1 MDAATAEAAPARSD
15 PAEALP
21 RRLPAMRRLQPYLL
35 MAPALLLVA
44 AVSFL
49 PLGQA
54 IVQSLH
60 RSNYLD
66 LGEYVGLLNY
76 RRFLLSE
83 AGMQRGW
90 NSLVFVAGSLA
101 VAMPL
106 GFGLAL
112 LLNLPLRARGL
123 IRTIL
128 ILPWLVSNTVAAL
141 LWAWI
146 LSAQF
151 GPVAPVLASFGL
163 TMPNPL
169 TSPTLAMP
177 ALILCNAWGAYP
189 LVMVFVLAALQT
201 IPQELQEAAKI
212 DGASGWQRFRH
223 VVFPLVRNTT
233 LVTLVLTTLH
243 TFNGVSI
250 VLIMTGGGP
259 VGATDVMALR
269 VFEEGFK
276 FYRMGLATAG
286 ATVIFALN
294 ILFTV
299 AYMRVLRG
307 EGHA

>member
-1 MDAATAEAAPARSD
+1 MSAVLDQAPLAAAPRNR
-15 PAEALP
+15 P
-21 RRLPAMRRLQPYLL
+21 RLNRRLQPYLL

-54 IVQSLH
+54 VVQSLH

-66 LGEYVGLLNY
+66 LGEFVGLLNY
-76 RRFLLSE
+76 QRFLLSE
-83 AGMQRGW
+83 SGIQRTW
-90 NSLVFVAGSLA
+90 NSFVFVLGSLA

-123 IRTIL
+123 IRTVL
-128 ILPWLVSNTVAAL
+128 ILPWLVSNTVAAI

-151 GPVAPVLASFGL
+151 GPVAPAVAALGA

-169 TSPTLAMP
+169 TSQTLAMP
-177 ALILCNAWGAYP
+177 ALILCNAWGSYP

-201 IPQELQEAAKI
+201 IPTELQEAAKI

-286 ATVIFALN
+286 AVIIFGLN

-299 AYMRVLRG
+299 VYMRVLRG
-307 EGHA
+307 DGHA

>member
-1 MDAATAEAAPARSD
+1 MSAIVERQPIVMPAKRR
-15 PAEALP
+15 P
-21 RRLPAMRRLQPYLL
+21 RVMRQLQPYLL
-35 MAPALLLVA
+35 MAPALLLIA

-49 PLGQA
+49 PLAQA
-54 IVQSLH
+54 LVQSLH
-60 RSNYLD
+60 RSNYLE
-66 LGEYVGLLNY
+66 LGEFVGLLNFQ
-76 RRFLLSE
+76 RFLLSE
-83 AGMQRGW
+83 AGIQRAW
-90 NSLVFVAGSLA
+90 NSLVFVVGSLA

-123 IRTIL
+123 IRTVL
-128 ILPWLVSNTVAAL
+128 ILPWLVSNTVAAI

-151 GPVAPVLASFGL
+151 GPIAPIISALGGV
-163 TMPNPL
+163 MPNPL
-169 TSPTLAMP
+169 TSETLAMP
-177 ALILCNAWGAYP
+177 ALILCNVWGSYP

-201 IPQELQEAAKI
+201 IPIELQEAAKI
-212 DGASGWQRFRH
+212 DGANAWQRFRH
-223 VVFPLVRNTT
+223 IIFPLVRNTT

-243 TFNGVSI
+243 TFNNVSI

-259 VGATDVMALR
+259 VGVTDTMALR

-286 ATVIFALN
+286 AVVIFALN
-294 ILFTV
+294 ILFTI
-299 AYMRVLRG
+299 AYMKVLRG

>member
-1 MDAATAEAAPARSD
+1 MDAATAEAAPTRSD
-15 PAEALP
+15 PAP
-21 RRLPAMRRLQPYLL
+21 VPSRRRSAMRRLQPYLL

-54 IVQSLH
+54 ILQSLH

-66 LGEYVGLLNY
+66 LGAYVGLLNY
-76 RRFLLSE
+76 QRFLLSE
-83 AGMQRGW
+83 SGLQRAW

-151 GPVAPVLASFGL
+151 GPVAPVIAALGG

-169 TSPTLAMP
+169 TSPALAMP

-201 IPQELQEAAKI
+201 IPQELQEAASI
-212 DGASGWQRFRH
+212 DGATGWQRFRH

-294 ILFTV
+294 IVFTI

>member
-1 MDAATAEAAPARSD
+1 MSTARLARR
-15 PAEALP
+15 A
-21 RRLPAMRRLQPYLL
+21 QPYLL

-44 AVSFL
+44 AVSLL
-49 PLGQA
+49 PLIDA
-54 IVQSLH
+54 VVQSLH

-66 LGEYVGLLNY
+66 LGTWVGLQNY
-76 RRFLLSE
+76 ERFLFSQSGLE
-83 AGMQRGW
+83 RAW
-90 NSLVFVAGSLA
+90 NSLVFVLGSLA

-106 GFGLAL
+106 GFALAL
-112 LLNLPLRARGL
+112 LLNLNLRARGL
-123 IRTIL
+123 IRTVL

-141 LWAWI
+141 LWAWL

-151 GPVAPVLASFGL
+151 GPIAPIVSALGA
-163 TMPNPL
+163 TMPNPM
-169 TSPTLAMP
+169 TSQSLAMP
-177 ALILCNAWGAYP
+177 AIILCNAWGSYP

-201 IPQELQEAAKI
+201 IPTELHEAAKI

-223 VVFPLVRNTT
+223 IIFPLVRNTT

-286 ATVIFALN
+286 AVIIFGLN
-294 ILFTV
+294 ILFTI

-307 EGHA
+307 DGQT

>member
-1 MDAATAEAAPARSD
+1 MRGPNVRQTAEYR
-15 PAEALP
+15 P
-21 RRLPAMRRLQPYLL
+21 RRRSAVVRGLHPYAL

-54 IVQSLH
+54 LVQSLH
-60 RSNYLD
+60 RSQYLQ
-66 LGEYVGLLNY
+66 LGAFVGLENFE
-76 RRFLLSE
+76 RFLFSD
-83 AGMQRGW
+83 AGTQRAW
-90 NSLVFVAGSLA
+90 NSFVFVVGSL
-101 VAMPL
+101 VVSMPL
-106 GFGLAL
+106 GFALAL
-112 LLNLPLRARGL
+112 LLNLPLRARGV

-151 GPVAPVLASFGL
+151 GPIARLVSTFSV

-169 TSPTLAMP
+169 TSELLAMP
-177 ALILCNAWGAYP
+177 SIILCNAWGSYP

-201 IPQELQEAAKI
+201 VPTELHEAARI
-212 DGASGWQRFRH
+212 DGAGAWQRFRH
-223 VVFPLVRNTT
+223 VMFPLVRNTT

-243 TFNGVSI
+243 SFNNVTI
-250 VLIMTGGGP
+250 MLIMTGGGP
-259 VGATDVMALR
+259 VGATDTMAFR

-276 FYRMGLATAG
+276 YYRMGLATAG
-286 ATVIFALN
+286 AVIIFGLN

-299 AYMRVLRG
+299 GYMRVLRG

>member
-1 MDAATAEAAPARSD
+1 MS
-15 PAEALP
+15 ALVEQAGLVTPP
-21 RRLPAMRRLQPYLL
+21 RRRMRLSRVAKPYLL

-44 AVSFL
+44 AVSFV
-49 PLGQA
+49 PLVQA
-54 IVQSLH
+54 VVQSLH
-60 RSNYLD
+60 RSNYLE
-66 LGEYVGLLNY
+66 LGEFVGLLNFE
-76 RRFLLSE
+76 RFLLSE
-83 AGMQRGW
+83 SGIERAW
-90 NSLVFVAGSLA
+90 NSLVFVGGSLA

-123 IRTIL
+123 LRTVL
-128 ILPWLVSNTVAAL
+128 ILPWLVSNTVAAI

-151 GPVAPVLASFGL
+151 GPISPIIAALGAA
-163 TMPNPL
+163 MPNPM
-169 TSPTLAMP
+169 TNPALAMP
-177 ALILCNAWGAYP
+177 ALILCNAWCSYP

-201 IPQELQEAAKI
+201 IPTELEEAAKI
-212 DGASGWQRFRH
+212 DGATAWQRFRH

-269 VFEEGFK
+269 VFEEAFK

-286 ATVIFALN
+286 AVIIFALN
-294 ILFTV
+294 IVFTI

>member
-1 MDAATAEAAPARSD
+1 MSSAR
-15 PAEALP
+15 L
-21 RRLPAMRRLQPYLL
+21 MRRAQPYLL

-44 AVSFL
+44 AVSLL
-49 PLGQA
+49 PLIDA
-54 IVQSLH
+54 VVQSLH
-60 RSNYLD
+60 RSNYLE
-66 LGEYVGLLNY
+66 LGTWVGLQNY
-76 RRFLLSE
+76 ERFLLSQS
-83 AGMQRGW
+83 GMERAW
-90 NSLVFVAGSLA
+90 NSLVFVLGSLA

-106 GFGLAL
+106 GFALAL

-123 IRTIL
+123 IRTLL

-141 LWAWI
+141 LWAWL

-151 GPVAPVLASFGL
+151 GPIAPLVSALGA
-163 TMPNPL
+163 TMPNPM
-169 TSPTLAMP
+169 TSQSLAMP
-177 ALILCNAWGAYP
+177 AIILCNAWGSYP

-201 IPQELQEAAKI
+201 IPTELHEAAKI
-212 DGASGWQRFRH
+212 DGATGWQRFRH
-223 VVFPLVRNTT
+223 IIFPLVRNTT

-286 ATVIFALN
+286 AVIIFGLN

-307 EGHA
+307 DGQA

>member
-1 MDAATAEAAPARSD
+1 MSARKR
-15 PAEALP
+15 AQVGELRLLLP
-21 RRLPAMRRLQPYLL
+21 SPLWPLRARRLQPYML
-35 MAPALLLVA
+35 MAPALLLIA
-44 AVSFL
+44 AVSFV

-54 IVQSLH
+54 VMQSLH
-60 RSNYLD
+60 RSNYLEI
-66 LGEYVGLLNY
+66 GEFAGLVNFE
-76 RRFLLSE
+76 RFLFSE
-83 AGMQRGW
+83 AGRRRAW
-90 NSLVFVAGSLA
+90 NSVVFVAGSLA

-106 GFGLAL
+106 GFALAT

-123 IRTIL
+123 LRTVL

-151 GPVAPVLASFGL
+151 GPIAPLFAALGG
-163 TMPNPL
+163 TMPNPM
-169 TSPTLAMP
+169 TSETLAMP
-177 ALILCNAWGAYP
+177 AIILCNAWGAYP

-201 IPQELQEAAKI
+201 IPTELQEAARI
-212 DGASGWQRFRH
+212 DGANAWQRFRH
-223 VVFPLVRNTT
+223 VIFPLVRNTT
-233 LVTLVLTTLH
+233 LVTMVLTTLH
-243 TFNGVSI
+243 SFNGVSI

-276 FYRMGLATAG
+276 FYRMGLASAG
-286 ATVIFALN
+286 AVAIFALN
-294 ILFTV
+294 LLFTL

>member
-1 MDAATAEAAPARSD
+1 MAAAHG
-15 PAEALP
+15 
-21 RRLPAMRRLQPYLL
+21 
-35 MAPALLLVA
+35 V
-44 AVSFL
+44 
-49 PLGQA
+49 
-54 IVQSLH
+54 
-60 RSNYLD
+60 
-66 LGEYVGLLNY
+66 
-76 RRFLLSE
+76 
-83 AGMQRGW
+83 
-90 NSLVFVAGSLA
+90 
-101 VAMPL
+101 
-106 GFGLAL
+106 
-112 LLNLPLRARGL
+112 
-123 IRTIL
+123 

-151 GPVAPVLASFGL
+151 GPIAPVVAVFGV

-169 TSPTLAMP
+169 TSETLAMP
-177 ALILCNAWGAYP
+177 ALIVCNAWGSYP

-201 IPQELQEAAKI
+201 IPTELQEAARI

-223 VVFPLVRNTT
+223 VIFPLVRNTT

-286 ATVIFALN
+286 AVVIFGLN
-294 ILFTV
+294 IVFTV

-307 EGHA
+307 DGHA

>member
-1 MDAATAEAAPARSD
+1 MSAAVHDLSVPAP
-15 PAEALP
+15 PP
-21 RRLPAMRRLQPYLL
+21 RRPRAGRLLRPYLL

-54 IVQSLH
+54 IWQSLH

-66 LGEYVGLLNY
+66 IGEFVGLLNY
-76 RRFLLSE
+76 QRFLLSE
-83 AGMQRGW
+83 SGIQRAW
-90 NSLVFVAGSLA
+90 NSVVFVAGSLA

-106 GFGLAL
+106 GFGLAV

-123 IRTIL
+123 IRTVL
-128 ILPWLVSNTVAAL
+128 ILPWLVSNTVAAI

-151 GPVAPVLASFGL
+151 GPVSPVVAALGA
-163 TMPNPL
+163 TMPNPM
-169 TSPTLAMP
+169 TSQALAMP
-177 ALILCNAWGAYP
+177 ALILCNAWGSYP

-201 IPQELQEAAKI
+201 IPTELQEAAKI

-286 ATVIFALN
+286 AVIIFALN
-294 ILFTV
+294 IVFTIV
-299 AYMRVLRG
+299 YMRVLRG
-307 EGHA
+307 DGHA

>member
-1 MDAATAEAAPARSD
+1 MRAPAAGETAAYR
-15 PAEALP
+15 P
-21 RRLPAMRRLQPYLL
+21 RRRQAAVRGLHPYAL

-54 IVQSLH
+54 LVQSLH
-60 RSNYLD
+60 RSQYLD
-66 LGEYVGLLNY
+66 LGTFVGLENFE
-76 RRFLLSE
+76 RFLLSD
-83 AGMQRGW
+83 AGMQRAW
-90 NSLVFVAGSLA
+90 NSFVFVVGSLV

-106 GFGLAL
+106 GFALAL

-123 IRTIL
+123 IRTLL

-151 GPVAPVLASFGL
+151 GPIAHLVSTFGA

-169 TSPTLAMP
+169 TSELLAMP
-177 ALILCNAWGAYP
+177 SIILCNAWGSYP

-201 IPQELQEAAKI
+201 VPTELHEAARI
-212 DGASGWQRFRH
+212 DGAGAWQRFRH

-243 TFNGVSI
+243 SFNNVTI
-250 VLIMTGGGP
+250 MLIMTGGGP
-259 VGATDVMALR
+259 VGATDTMAFR

-276 FYRMGLATAG
+276 YYRMGLATAG
-286 ATVIFALN
+286 AVIIFVMN
-294 ILFTV
+294 ILFTLG
-299 AYMRVLRG
+299 YMRVLQG

>member
-1 MDAATAEAAPARSD
+1 MSIAVEHALAAP
-15 PAEALP
+15 P
-21 RRLPAMRRLQPYLL
+21 RRRRPLSRSLQPYLL

-44 AVSFL
+44 AVSFV
-49 PLGQA
+49 PLAQA

-60 RSNYLD
+60 QSRYLE
-66 LGEYVGLLNY
+66 LGKFVGLLNY
-76 RRFLLSE
+76 QRFLLSE
-83 AGMQRGW
+83 EGAARAW
-90 NSLVFVAGSLA
+90 NSLVFVLGSLA
-101 VAMPL
+101 AAMPL

-123 IRTIL
+123 LRTVL

-151 GPVAPVLASFGL
+151 GPVAQVVTAFGG
-163 TMPNPL
+163 TMPNPM
-169 TSPTLAMP
+169 TSQALAMP
-177 ALILCNAWGAYP
+177 TLILCNAWGAYP
-189 LVMVFVLAALQT
+189 LVMVFMLAALQT
-201 IPQELQEAAKI
+201 IPIELQEAAKI
-212 DGASGWQRFRH
+212 DGANGWQRFRH
-223 VVFPLVRNTT
+223 VIFPLVRNTT

-243 TFNGVSI
+243 TFNNVSI

-286 ATVIFALN
+286 AVVIFALN
-294 ILFTV
+294 IIFTI

>member
-1 MDAATAEAAPARSD
+1 MSAALHGAPVAIAGRHR
-15 PAEALP
+15 P
-21 RRLPAMRRLQPYLL
+21 RLMRRMRPYLL

-44 AVSFL
+44 AVSFV

-54 IVQSLH
+54 ILQSLH

-66 LGEYVGLLNY
+66 LGDFVGLLNY
-76 RRFLLSE
+76 QRFLLSE
-83 AGMQRGW
+83 SGIQRAW
-90 NSLVFVAGSLA
+90 NSLAFVLGSLL

-123 IRTIL
+123 IRTLL
-128 ILPWLVSNTVAAL
+128 ILPWLVSNTVAAI

-151 GPVAPVLASFGL
+151 GPVAPLLAALGV
-163 TMPNPL
+163 TMPNPM
-169 TSPTLAMP
+169 TSQALAMP
-177 ALILCNAWGAYP
+177 ALILCNAWGSYP

-201 IPQELQEAAKI
+201 IPTELQEAARI
-212 DGASGWQRFRH
+212 DGATGWQRFRH
-223 VVFPLVRNTT
+223 IIFPLVRNTT

-286 ATVIFALN
+286 AVIIFGLN
-294 ILFTV
+294 IVFTI

-307 EGHA
+307 DGHA

>member
-1 MDAATAEAAPARSD
+1 MAR
-15 PAEALP
+15 LL
-21 RRLPAMRRLQPYLL
+21 RPYLL

-54 IVQSLH
+54 IWQSLH
-60 RSNYLD
+60 RSNYLEI
-66 LGEYVGLLNY
+66 GEFVGLLNY
-76 RRFLLSE
+76 QRFLLSE
-83 AGMQRGW
+83 AGIERAW
-90 NSLVFVAGSLA
+90 NSSVFVLGSLA

-123 IRTIL
+123 IRTVL
-128 ILPWLVSNTVAAL
+128 ILPWLVSNTVAAI

-151 GPVAPVLASFGL
+151 GPVSPVVAALGA
-163 TMPNPL
+163 TMPNPM
-169 TSPTLAMP
+169 TSQTLAMP
-177 ALILCNAWGAYP
+177 AIILCNAWGSYP

-201 IPQELQEAAKI
+201 IPTELQEAARI
-212 DGASGWQRFRH
+212 DGANAWQRFRH

-286 ATVIFALN
+286 AVIIFALN
-294 ILFTV
+294 IIFTIV
-299 AYMRVLRG
+299 YMRVLRG
-307 EGHA
+307 DGHA

>member
-1 MDAATAEAAPARSD
+1 MSATLERAVISP
-15 PAEALP
+15 P
-21 RRLPAMRRLQPYLL
+21 RRRGPRIGRRVHPYLL

-54 IVQSLH
+54 ITQSLH
-60 RSNYLD
+60 RSNFLD
-66 LGEYVGLLNY
+66 LGEFVGLLNY
-76 RRFLLSE
+76 QRFLFSE
-83 AGMQRGW
+83 AGVARAW
-90 NSLVFVAGSLA
+90 NSLVFVIGSLF

-112 LLNLPLRARGL
+112 LLNLPLRARWL
-123 IRTIL
+123 LRTVL

-141 LWAWI
+141 LWAWL
-146 LSAQF
+146 LSAHF
-151 GPVAPVLASFGL
+151 GPIAPVFAMFGVV
-163 TMPNPL
+163 MPNPL
-169 TSPTLAMP
+169 TSETLAMP

-189 LVMVFVLAALQT
+189 LIMVFVLAALQT
-201 IPQELQEAAKI
+201 IPSELQEAARI
-212 DGASGWQRFRH
+212 DGASSWQRFRYI
-223 VVFPLVRNTT
+223 VFPLVRNTT

-259 VGATDVMALR
+259 VGVTDVMALR

-286 ATVIFALN
+286 AVVIFALS
-294 ILFTV
+294 IVFTIV
-299 AYMRVLRG
+299 YMRVLRG
-307 EGHA
+307 DGHA